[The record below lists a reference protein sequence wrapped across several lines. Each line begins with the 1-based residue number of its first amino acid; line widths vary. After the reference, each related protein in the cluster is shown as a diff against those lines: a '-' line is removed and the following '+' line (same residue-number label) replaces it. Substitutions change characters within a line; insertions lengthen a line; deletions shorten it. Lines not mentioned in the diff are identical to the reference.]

1 MPEFVLSPVPVS
13 PTVAQL
19 LVLLAERDMLIVAQG
34 QALSAL
40 SARVAEL
47 GARGCR
53 PSRNSLARPSN
64 NSLVARGVRS
74 TGSSLEWQRP
84 TADLSTSAA
93 PPSDSATSPT
103 TPSERS

>member
-34 QALSAL
+34 QALSAF

-47 GARGCR
+47 EARGQYPQLR
-53 PSRNSLARPSN
+53 
-64 NSLVARGVRS
+64 
-74 TGSSLEWQRP
+74 T
-84 TADLSTSAA
+84 TSV
-93 PPSDSATSPT
+93 
-103 TPSERS
+103 